1 MARVKKNRSV
11 SSRNLEDHVVGQ
23 VGITEQTDKGALE
36 WEATQGEVH
45 SDIKLEDDHST
56 GKAVV
61 LRAFDYVAS
70 PLAFK
75 HHIPTK
81 QELFSAHQLQIE
93 GSLYADELKI
103 FEEVPP
109 KVLISKNK
117 KKYRII
123 VAGLPWG
130 MNRTEIPTLSQI
142 TNDRKPN

>member
-1 MARVKKNRSV
+1 M
-11 SSRNLEDHVVGQ
+11 
-23 VGITEQTDKGALE
+23 GITEQTERSKVE

-45 SDIKLEDDHST
+45 SDIHLEDDKGT

-75 HHIPTK
+75 HHVPTK

-93 GSLYADELKI
+93 GALFADDLKI

-117 KKYRII
+117 RYYRII

-130 MNRTEIPTLSQI
+130 MNRSNIPTLSDI
-142 TNDRKPN
+142 TNGNHS